1 METLGSLRRTNY
13 CGEVSLAMAGQEMT
27 VCGSIAR
34 ARDKGGII
42 FADLRDTTGILQL
55 VFDEDTPKDVFA
67 KAESLKSEYVII
79 CRGKLRERAAKTDKI
94 STGDVELYVTELRI
108 LSEAQT
114 TPFELRDE
122 INVNDDLR
130 LRYRYL
136 DLRRPS
142 MHEPIVLRS
151 KIMQIIR
158 NYFCEN
164 HFTEIET
171 PTLIKSTPEGARD
184 YLVPSRVQPGHFY
197 ALPQSPQL
205 YKQILMLSGFDRYFQ
220 LAHCYRDEDLRADR
234 QPEFTQVDEEMSFVS
249 EDDIMTLNE
258 GLIKRLWKEMLNVDV
273 ETPFYRMPWDEAM
286 GRFGSDKPD
295 TRFGLEIQDVTEVF
309 KGTEFKPFA
318 AVLEAGG
325 TIRAIN
331 AKGLADKL
339 SRKNIDKLGEVAKT
353 YGAKGLAYS
362 RLTAD
367 GTSSSF
373 EKFLTDAE
381 KAALYAALNAETGDV
396 LLLVSDT
403 DWVKACTALGQVRLD
418 IARKHGLI
426 DPDKFNFLWVVD
438 FPLFEY
444 SEQEGRW
451 MAMHHPF
458 TLPKAEDLDKVESD
472 PGACHAVAY
481 DIVLNGV
488 EMGGGSMRINDPALQ
503 DRMFHALGFTEEK
516 ARESFGFLMDA
527 YKFGAPPHGGMAYG
541 LDRMVMLM
549 LKKDSIRDVIAFPK
563 VQNAG
568 EPMSGAPDVVD
579 EQQLKDLSI
588 ALTLKDSVR
597 SNCAVGAGHVRPAAY
612 PQDSLLRVGAG
623 RGMPRPY
630 RTPRQKP
637 AQPHTRG
644 WAGFCGFC
652 QYFGFGSLS
661 LFTAYSAGGG
671 VWMGLGA
678 LGAFGWRLRQNR
690 RAAMTAMTISTTG
703 HR

>member
-1 METLGSLRRTNY
+1 MAESMKGLHRTCRCTELDESY
-13 CGEVSLAMAGQEMT
+13 IDREVTMMGWVQRS
-27 VCGSIAR
+27 R
-34 ARDKGGII
+34 NKGGLI
-42 FADLRDTTGILQL
+42 FTDLRDRSGLLQIVFEESECGTEVFEKAAKLRSEFVIAVTGI
-55 VFDEDTPKDVFA
+55 VR
-67 KAESLKSEYVII
+67 S
-79 CRGKLRERAAKTDKI
+79 RGKDANKDMKTGSIEISARA
-94 STGDVELYVTELRI
+94 LRI
-108 LSEAQT
+108 LAESE
-114 TPFELRDE
+114 TPPFPIEDGIPTNE
-122 INVNDDLR
+122 NTR
-130 LRYRYL
+130 LKYRYL
-136 DLRRPS
+136 DLRRPELAKRI
-142 MHEPIVLRS
+142 MTRAKIAYLIRS
-151 KIMQIIR
+151 FMS
-158 NYFCEN
+158 EN
-164 HFTEIET
+164 GFLEIET

-220 LAHCYRDEDLRADR
+220 IARCYRDEDLRADR

-249 EDDIMTLNE
+249 EDDIMTINE
-258 GLIKRLWKEMLNVDV
+258 GLIKRLWKEMLNIDV
-273 ETPFYRMPWDEAM
+273 QTPFVRMPWDEAM

-295 TRFGLEIQDVTEVF
+295 TRFGLEIQNVTEVF

-373 EKFLTDAE
+373 EKFLSDAE

-503 DRMFHALGFTEEK
+503 DRMFRALGFTEEK

-579 EQQLKDLSI
+579 AQQLKDLNI
-588 ALTLKDSVR
+588 ALTLKD
-597 SNCAVGAGHVRPAAY
+597 
-612 PQDSLLRVGAG
+612 
-623 RGMPRPY
+623 
-630 RTPRQKP
+630 
-637 AQPHTRG
+637 
-644 WAGFCGFC
+644 
-652 QYFGFGSLS
+652 
-661 LFTAYSAGGG
+661 
-671 VWMGLGA
+671 
-678 LGAFGWRLRQNR
+678 
-690 RAAMTAMTISTTG
+690 
-703 HR
+703 

>member
-1 METLGSLRRTNY
+1 MADTMQGLRRTCL
-13 CGEVSLAMAGQEMT
+13 CGEVTLEMGEVVVGGFT
-27 VCGSIAR
+27 QRV
-34 ARDKGGII
+34 RDKGSLI
-42 FADLRDTTGILQL
+42 FIDLRDKSGIVQL
-55 VFDEDTPKDVFA
+55 VFDETTEKSVFE
-67 KAESLKSEYVII
+67 KAESVRSEYVLLAKGTV
-79 CRGKLRERAAKTDKI
+79 RARESVNTEIKTGGI
-94 STGDVELYVTELRI
+94 EIVVTELRI
-108 LSEAQT
+108 LSKAQT
-114 TPFELRDE
+114 PPFEIVSNTKTNE
-122 INVNDDLR
+122 ELR
-130 LRYRYL
+130 LKYRYL
-136 DLRRPS
+136 DLRREPLQKNL
-142 MHEPIVLRS
+142 MMRHEIAKAARE
-151 KIMQIIR
+151 
-158 NYFCEN
+158 YFYAN
-164 HFTEIET
+164 GFTEIET
-171 PTLIKSTPEGARD
+171 PMMIKSTPEGARD
-184 YLVPSRVQPGHFY
+184 YIVPSRIHNGKFY
-197 ALPQSPQL
+197 ALPQSPQM
-205 YKQILMLSGFDRYFQ
+205 YKQLLMIAGMDRYIQ
-220 LAHCYRDEDLRADR
+220 LARCFRDEDLRADR
-234 QPEFTQVDEEMSFVS
+234 QPEFTQIDLEMSFVDV
-249 EDDIMTLNE
+249 DDILECLE
-258 GLIKRLWKEMLNVDV
+258 GFVKHLYKTVLNVDIP
-273 ETPFYRMPWDEAM
+273 TPLPRLTYDEAM
-286 GRFGSDKPD
+286 TRYGSDKPD

-381 KAALYAALNAETGDV
+381 KTALYAALNAETGDV

-579 EQQLKDLSI
+579 AQQLKDLNI
-588 ALTLKDSVR
+588 ALTMKD
-597 SNCAVGAGHVRPAAY
+597 
-612 PQDSLLRVGAG
+612 
-623 RGMPRPY
+623 
-630 RTPRQKP
+630 
-637 AQPHTRG
+637 
-644 WAGFCGFC
+644 
-652 QYFGFGSLS
+652 
-661 LFTAYSAGGG
+661 
-671 VWMGLGA
+671 
-678 LGAFGWRLRQNR
+678 
-690 RAAMTAMTISTTG
+690 
-703 HR
+703 